1 MPCELKGGGRERAEG
16 PVGKGEKGG
25 EEDKERGDEER
36 MDGSD
41 SGSDEL
47 HLGGQ
52 VRAKYVYSCGTWPRR
67 VVQKVHC
74 R

>member
-1 MPCELKGGGRERAEG
+1 MTNTLMTGMVFFNTVGEE
-16 PVGKGEKGG
+16 VGKGEG
-25 EEDKERGDEER
+25 RGEER